1 MKIKRKQSVVLVP
14 FLLQGHL
21 TPMLQLG
28 SILHSKGFSIIVA
41 HTEHN
46 SPNYSNH
53 PEFVF
58 HSMEDGLKGI
68 DLSFPSKE
76 TICCMNENCKAPLR
90 NYLVRMMEQEEEQ
103 EGDQLVCVIYDNNM
117 FIVDEVATQLGIPSI
132 VLRIYN
138 AAYLHSMITI
148 LRQPEKY
155 FPFEGMTTSTS
166 SANNN

>member
-1 MKIKRKQSVVLVP
+1 
-14 FLLQGHL
+14 
-21 TPMLQLG
+21 
-28 SILHSKGFSIIVA
+28 
-41 HTEHN
+41 
-46 SPNYSNH
+46 
-53 PEFVF
+53 
-58 HSMEDGLKGI
+58 
-68 DLSFPSKE
+68 
-76 TICCMNENCKAPLR
+76 
-90 NYLVRMMEQEEEQ
+90 MEQEEEQ